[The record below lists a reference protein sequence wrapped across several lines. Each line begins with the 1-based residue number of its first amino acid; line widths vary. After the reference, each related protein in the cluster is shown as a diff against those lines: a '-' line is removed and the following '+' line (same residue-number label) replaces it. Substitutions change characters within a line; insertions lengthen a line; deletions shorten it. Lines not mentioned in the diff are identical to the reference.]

1 MICREYLFWPG
12 STSHDLTDLCFS
24 EASEGISPLLASM
37 RANLRPTGQ
46 QLNGATNVADQDKD
60 TPSTSSTSSPRSSV
74 DLGRPT
80 PRVKPNWLKRA
91 SMAPVLRT
99 KSRSPAQSPIDLAP
113 EPSSPRMSTHLTGS
127 AHGVATP
134 PALPPR
140 KFPTGPLDTG
150 YEVQAPPPQ
159 HPGRRDSISHH
170 IPSISGKSRWGWGG
184 GQGSTNGVSRSSSTN
199 SILSTASAAHQ
210 RLPASAQRVL
220 GTASHAVSRTWMR
233 ARGVGSNMSIST
245 AAGSPHG
252 QYDSAIASSPRSPG
266 LLMRQLSRDSD
277 FVPASEPL
285 SWTDGVVRRA
295 ARSGLKPGRVF
306 GRELEI
312 AGRLYG
318 VVEADAERAGDSE
331 YERRRRL
338 CLPAVVVRCVEY
350 CECPSSCDVL
360 TVQWSSGDR
369 KRRASSGSA
378 AGAAISLDSEG
389 SLTRGPTLTCP
400 YLNPATWIRTLSR
413 ASSKRTSENFLRQ
426 CSPSTWK
433 TFLTTT
439 Y

>member
-1 MICREYLFWPG
+1 
-12 STSHDLTDLCFS
+12 
-24 EASEGISPLLASM
+24 M

-46 QLNGATNVADQDKD
+46 QLNGATNVADQDKESL
-60 TPSTSSTSSPRSSV
+60 STSSTSSPRSSV
-74 DLGRPT
+74 DFGRPA
-80 PRVKPNWLKRA
+80 PRAKPNWLKRA

-99 KSRSPAQSPIDLAP
+99 KSRSPAQNPIDLAP
-113 EPSSPRMSTHLTGS
+113 EPASPRMSTFFS
-127 AHGVATP
+127 ASTSNIATP

-140 KFPTGPLDTG
+140 KFPTGPLDTAHEG
-150 YEVQAPPPQ
+150 QVAPPQ

-184 GQGSTNGVSRSSSTN
+184 GQGSANGVSRSSSTN

-252 QYDSAIASSPRSPG
+252 QYDSAIGSSPRSPG

-277 FVPASEPL
+277 FAPSSEPL
-285 SWTDGVVRRA
+285 SWTEGVVRRN
-295 ARSGLKPGRVF
+295 ARTGLKPGRVF

-318 VVEADAERAGDSE
+318 VIDADTARPGDSE

-338 CLPAVVVRCVEY
+338 CLPAIVIRCVEY
-350 CECPSSCDVL
+350 CKCSQL
-360 TVQWSSGDR
+360 TAR
-369 KRRASSGSA
+369 
-378 AGAAISLDSEG
+378 
-389 SLTRGPTLTCP
+389 
-400 YLNPATWIRTLSR
+400 
-413 ASSKRTSENFLRQ
+413 
-426 CSPSTWK
+426 
-433 TFLTTT
+433 
-439 Y
+439 

>member
-1 MICREYLFWPG
+1 
-12 STSHDLTDLCFS
+12 
-24 EASEGISPLLASM
+24 M

-46 QLNGATNVADQDKD
+46 LNATNVDQDKE
-60 TPSTSSTSSPRSSV
+60 SSSSTSSPRSSV

-99 KSRSPAQSPIDLAP
+99 KSRSPAQIPMDLAP
-113 EPSSPRMSTHLTGS
+113 EPSSPRLSTQFTGS
-127 AHGVATP
+127 SVTP

-140 KFPTGPLDTG
+140 KFPTGPLDA
-150 YEVQAPPPQ
+150 YEGQAPPQ
-159 HPGRRDSISHH
+159 HPRRDSISHH
-170 IPSISGKSRWGWGG
+170 IPSISGKSRWGWG

-252 QYDSAIASSPRSPG
+252 QYDLASSPRSPG

-277 FVPASEPL
+277 FAPSSEPP
-285 SWTDGVVRRA
+285 SWTEGVVRRA

-318 VVEADAERAGDSE
+318 VIEADADRGSE

-338 CLPAVVVRCVEY
+338 CLPAIVIRCVEY
-350 CECPSSCDVL
+350 
-360 TVQWSSGDR
+360 R
-369 KRRASSGSA
+369 KCTHVSHADNS
-378 AGAAISLDSEG
+378 
-389 SLTRGPTLTCP
+389 
-400 YLNPATWIRTLSR
+400 
-413 ASSKRTSENFLRQ
+413 
-426 CSPSTWK
+426 
-433 TFLTTT
+433 
-439 Y
+439 